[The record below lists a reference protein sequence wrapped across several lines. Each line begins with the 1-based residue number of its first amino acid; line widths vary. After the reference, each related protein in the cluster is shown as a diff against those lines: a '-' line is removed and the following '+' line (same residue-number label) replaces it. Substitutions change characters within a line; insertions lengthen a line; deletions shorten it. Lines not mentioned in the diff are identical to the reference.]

1 MRSISILAAS
11 AALLAV
17 AAPANADVVTDWN
30 GTAVSL
36 ARDNLVGKPNP
47 ATRAIAIAH
56 LAAYDAV
63 VAITKTYEPYH
74 ADIEADVSASA
85 EAAAA
90 QAFHDTLKALFPT
103 AGTDIDAQLATD
115 LAEIA
120 DGTAKDQGIAAGQAA
135 AADILALRTGDGS
148 DVPGSYSGSTDI
160 GLWRPTPTAL
170 AAASTPEWATLP
182 PFALTTPEQ
191 FRPGAPPALGSAA
204 YAVSY
209 TEVKLLGKKTGSA
222 RTTEQTR
229 IANFWAVQTHIPFNA
244 IARSLAKKNA
254 LAIDE
259 SARLFALLN
268 LALADSRIAAWDAK
282 YFYGSWRPIT
292 AIQNIDP
299 EPDGAGGAAGAPSG
313 PGEYNDGNADTVADP
328 AWEPLLATP
337 NHPDYVSGH
346 STTGAAA
353 AAVLAYVFGDATTFT
368 VGSETS
374 VPEGLTRE
382 YSSFTDA
389 AEENAV
395 SRVYGGIHFSYA
407 NEAGLALGTDVGN
420 YVVDNFLQ
428 EIPGGGGKGGSSS
441 VSSDSSDDSGCS
453 VSAPANGSGSSL
465 FPLAGLAAA
474 LLLRRRRGNSD
485 ISGRN

>member
-1 MRSISILAAS
+1 
-11 AALLAV
+11 
-17 AAPANADVVTDWN
+17 
-30 GTAVSL
+30 
-36 ARDNLVGKPNP
+36 
-47 ATRAIAIAH
+47 
-56 LAAYDAV
+56 
-63 VAITKTYEPYH
+63 
-74 ADIEADVSASA
+74 
-85 EAAAA
+85 
-90 QAFHDTLKALFPT
+90 
-103 AGTDIDAQLATD
+103 
-115 LAEIA
+115 IA
-120 DGTAKDQGIAAGQAA
+120 DGAAKDQGIAAGQAA

-428 EIPGGGGKGGSSS
+428 EIPGGGGEGGAGGAGGAGGEAGAAGSAEGGTGAVDGEGGAGDTPGSAGEPATEGGSGGSSGSAGKGGTAGKGGSGGASAGSGGKGGSSS